1 MNYPTEGIFAMIKY
15 LLAAAMF
22 GALASSAHADV
33 VLGGQLWANT
43 GTTLSLDAVVPGG
56 NQPRNIPCVICG
68 DNQPQQQADFGY
80 TNFKNSGN
88 LSDAIFFSTNV
99 SGGANPGLDTVGV
112 PYDGSFLRAFLAANG
127 DPNLTFSI
135 GIDVNDTGT
144 PQTLEA
150 FALLNLTQHTVLAQY
165 SLLQPGGALIPS
177 LNNGTGFPDY
187 TLSGFNINLGSD
199 IQLGDQLIF
208 YARISGANDGP
219 DSFFLVPNAV
229 PGPIVG
235 AGIPGLIV
243 GAGALLA
250 LARRRRKNA

>member
-1 MNYPTEGIFAMIKY
+1 MIRL
-15 LLAAAMF
+15 LLAAAALC
-22 GALASSAHADV
+22 ALAAPAYADV
-33 VLGGQLWANT
+33 ILGGQLWTNT

-99 SGGANPGLDTVGV
+99 PGGADPGVDTVGIG
-112 PYDGSFLRAFLAANG
+112 YDGSFLRAFLLANG
-127 DPNLTFSI
+127 DPNLQFSI

-177 LNNGTGFPDY
+177 QNNGTGFPDY
-187 TLSGFNINLGSD
+187 TLSGFNINLGTD
-199 IQLGDQLIF
+199 IQAGDQLIF

-219 DSFFLVPNAV
+219 DSFFLVPQQV
-229 PGPIVG
+229 PAPIAG
-235 AGIPGLIV
+235 AGIPGLIAACGGLV
-243 GAGALLA
+243 AF
-250 LARRRRKNA
+250 ARRRKKQQEMGVA

>member
-1 MNYPTEGIFAMIKY
+1 MRK
-15 LLAAAMF
+15 LLLTAAAL
-22 GALASSAHADV
+22 GALACPAYAQV
-33 VLGGQLWANT
+33 VLGGQTWTNT
-43 GTTLSLDAVVPGG
+43 GTTLSLNATVPSG
-56 NQPRNIPCVICG
+56 NQPLNVQCVICG

-99 SGGANPGLDTVGV
+99 AGGGNPGVDTVGV
-112 PYDGSFLRAFLAANG
+112 AYDGSFLRAYLAATG
-127 DPNLTFSI
+127 DTSLNFSI

-144 PQTLEA
+144 AQTLES

-177 LNNGTGFPDY
+177 QNNGTGFPDY
-187 TLSGFNINLGSD
+187 TLSGFNIDIGTD
-199 IQLGDQLIF
+199 IQAGDQLIF

-219 DSFFLVPNAV
+219 DSFFLIPQAV

-235 AGIPGLIV
+235 AGIPGVLAGCLGLV
-243 GAGALLA
+243 GLGRW
-250 LARRRRKNA
+250 RRRRSV

>member
-1 MNYPTEGIFAMIKY
+1 MIKY

-22 GALASSAHADV
+22 GALASPASADV
-33 VLGGQLWANT
+33 VLGGQLWTNT
-43 GTTLSLDAVVPGG
+43 GTTLTLESTVPGG
-56 NQPRNIPCVICG
+56 NQPLNIQCVICG
-68 DNQPQQQADFGY
+68 DNQPQQSSTFGY

-99 SGGANPGLDTVGV
+99 SGGGNPGVDTVGL
-112 PYDGSFLRAFLAANG
+112 PYDGSFLRAYLSSTG
-127 DPNLTFSI
+127 DPSLTFSI

-177 LNNGTGFPDY
+177 QNNGTGFPDY
-187 TLSGFNINLGSD
+187 TLSGFDINLGSD

-235 AGIPGLIV
+235 AGIPGLIAAC
-243 GAGALLA
+243 GGLLA
-250 LARRRRKNA
+250 LARRRRRQIA

>member
-1 MNYPTEGIFAMIKY
+1 MKKL

-22 GALASSAHADV
+22 GALASPAYAQV
-33 VLGGQLWANT
+33 VLGGQTWTAT
-43 GTTLSLDAVVPGG
+43 GTTLQLTPTVPGG
-56 NQPRNIPCVICG
+56 NQPLNIQCIICG
-68 DNQPQQQADFGY
+68 DNQPQQALDFGY

-99 SGGANPGLDTVGV
+99 TGGGNPGVDTVGL
-112 PYDGSFLRAFLAANG
+112 PYDGSFLRAYLAANG
-127 DPNLTFSI
+127 DPSLTFSI

-177 LNNGTGFPDY
+177 QNNGTGFPDY
-187 TLSGFNINLGSD
+187 TLNGFNINLGSD
-199 IQLGDQLIF
+199 IQAGDQLIF

-219 DSFFLVPNAV
+219 DSFFLIPQQV

-235 AGIPGLIV
+235 AGIPGLIAAC
-243 GAGALLA
+243 GMMLA
-250 LARRRRKNA
+250 LARRRKKLGVA